1 MVDLN
6 KVNFNTKNLA
16 SSQLKIMGSFEDA
29 SQLQSYITQIQ
40 AIKTASRGLFKPT
53 PITDY
58 ANAIQGLE
66 ARQAAL
72 LLSTQGLT
80 NAQIAETLAIN
91 ESSVAKNYQAMAD
104 AGLLKRKQTLTA
116 VQIQEN
122 LQTVLGAEADTSAAM
137 SALGLSGAIEG
148 QGYQTVKLT
157 AKKLEEAVATNV
169 LTEAQAKELAM
180 RTGVTLS
187 MTAQA
192 AGSLPKWI
200 AMIKAGTIAVWDQI
214 KATAVW
220 LATTPAGWA
229 VSATAA
235 IGGLIFTL
243 DKLAQSEK
251 KASDQAVE
259 LYENSKEKV
268 KTNQEETDSLN
279 ELVEKYKELKSNS
292 NLSSDNRN
300 EIKQLQHDIAQLV
313 GAEAQNLDLV
323 NGKLDEQISK
333 LQSIQAEKSKQNVE
347 DARDNYYNA
356 VYASDVI
363 TGGAD
368 KYGNDVSIKWN
379 GAEARQIHKIE
390 GYEHTK
396 YNDLVKFFDDNGFGD
411 IIRKNDNQ
419 TVMNMRFVVD
429 TKDIDDIE
437 QKIARLKEFKEFLA
451 DNGFKNTGLYQGVTS
466 SIDRYSDQQNN
477 ELEAADILVNNII
490 ENLSDSN
497 EKLQAVSVESVQS
510 FEEYR
515 QKMIDEVQKDESI
528 GKALADGTL
537 SNEDIEMAVNNFMAT
552 IEQFSKWYEQGI
564 NTIKVKEILQ
574 DQFDEKIGE
583 LTLDELKIAAEQI
596 EVDEG
601 ALLSWDEL
609 IAKIKEFQDFMQKTD
624 SPQSSS
630 ITETIDQLNT
640 QLKPTFDSL
649 KSAYQDIFTTDDD
662 GKPLFTLENVDLSM
676 LDSIKS
682 TLDEL
687 NENEELGINIDY
699 SSFEN
704 LARILTDTNS
714 TEQQVRDSFN
724 TLADDIVNTL
734 TPSFSEVSSE
744 SLQLIETL
752 LRSLGIQ
759 NSEQVMI
766 AALGYSYQQYTA
778 AKQECADA
786 SFNLQNASQSEID
799 AFVNEQ
805 IASDSLGQSLAQLE
819 LTKVLVNNTKVETQD
834 DINRILSLAQAA
846 GIGAEALA
854 KLAQFKTDLE
864 NETDPKTRQWIM
876 KSINEYT
883 KTLSQEI
890 QNVQVDFTPK
900 TDTNKSES
908 KSKGSDKKETD
919 KWLEE
924 YKKKLAEL
932 QNQLD
937 KGVINERE
945 FFSQSEILLNT
956 YLKDSKE
963 HIAKYTE
970 EISDAEKTLHGNL
983 VSAYEYERDEL
994 GRLRDKNYINIA
1006 EYYRSMM
1013 SLQDEYYN
1021 GEALKLTN
1029 LADKMEAE
1037 YGRMSH
1043 INLTRPSIEAPEI
1056 QAAGYNTELTSSSV
1070 YAQSFGNETKQVVVT
1085 PILPDGTILSP
1096 EALTAY
1102 ADQLLKG
1109 EKIDVDIELAMF
1121 DGKDA
1126 VKQTA
1131 EYVNGLENMQSEYQK
1146 LKQTLSESPYGN
1158 FTEDQLKALEELTK
1172 DVEQYK
1178 SKLSGELGDIKSAYD
1193 GLIEIRDTYNEYGKI
1208 SVDQYQS
1215 LCDMGFQYLALLSDE
1230 NGALSLD
1237 EEAFQR
1243 LADAKI
1249 QEMQVTMALQAV
1261 DLINNIQTEEQA
1273 IQYLAASYGNLANQA
1288 LSAAESM
1295 LYAARANM
1303 ALEYGESSMQ
1313 VQAADT
1319 IIKGYENSK
1328 LLVGKVDLKMQSG
1341 GGYPEEKEK
1350 KEKEEK
1356 EKEPEE
1362 RDWAEKLLEK
1372 IEKGIEKAAKVVEK
1386 ISDQTDKLIDKVDKF
1401 FSWQKKNAMINR
1413 AVKSTDKEIKANSKE
1428 ISQVIDA
1435 IKHVKDVTKLYSE
1448 QLDKSELSDEYKDKI
1463 KNGKLE
1469 IEEIEDEG
1477 LQEAIKKYENWY
1489 EKLENCK
1496 DKVEEY
1502 NDTIQECRD
1511 AMNELY
1517 EQQRSLIKQKLDNV
1531 LSYYSD
1537 LDSYLSS
1544 ITSKMESLISLN
1556 DAMGKRSSLTELVE
1570 QFATL
1575 SDQIT
1580 SVTTKE
1586 VGGVTITEGSLGDSK
1601 RVADA
1606 VNRDRKELA
1615 DSIQDEIDNLDVDQS
1630 GTYTKLLKNIE
1641 KTEAKI
1647 DKYIEKGWDVTK
1659 SKQFEKLTKK
1669 LQNYYD
1675 LQSELDNWATSNTI
1689 VNYQKVYTAYQKLQN
1704 KLDSGKDLT
1713 KSEQK
1718 KYDRY
1723 LEQIEALRDKGSSA
1737 LDKLYDELAEANGTA
1752 PKQSEADKVKD
1763 KISGIQTDLEESAT
1777 YRNLMRNIEKTEDKL
1792 AALDEKG
1799 YDNLTKK
1806 QKKTYDKLQAQLEA
1820 YYAQKESLDENATA
1834 SNIVEYNKIYLAWKK
1849 LQDKIDKG
1857 GNLSVGQWKK
1867 YDQYTEQLENY
1878 AKEKA
1883 DVLSRLDDELAEALN
1898 PSSKLDLIEKTYE
1911 EAAEETYNSY
1921 HEQIDDINR
1930 EAENTQQYQNL
1941 SAKAQKLEQKKD
1953 TRGLT
1958 KAEQAQLD
1966 KYNAELEALNKGA
1979 TGTNI
1984 TEYMKTWE
1992 AWYKLQQKLDNGKN
2006 LSASEAKKYDTYK
2019 AKLDAWNNEKQTQIN
2034 DLLSQMED
2042 DLEQLQKTYT
2052 ENVSEA
2058 ESDIS
2063 DYFANLYSLAKQIAE
2078 YNLKSLQDQL
2088 SYLDGCIS
2096 YYKEL
2101 VSLYDSFSG
2110 EKLKKILTDLGTD
2123 ELSSE
2128 VEIYSQYLDTLKEK
2142 YNTTLSEM
2150 NEYSQLLDAL
2160 DTNDFEASMALFD
2173 KAMEDYKAK
2182 GNIAMADKLQSVLD
2196 LLNERAVNADN
2207 WEEYADLWALEWENA
2222 LTSTKQEL
2230 IGTANEIQEVN
2241 DALRQIRFENIT
2253 DAISELEIASG
2264 ILSSITSLIK
2274 DDWLFEADGELS
2286 EYGQAKAALLMSEF
2300 ENAQAKANEYL
2311 NLYNEIQQ
2319 NEDTYASKKAYMADL
2334 NEAAQ
2339 NYYDTLNS
2347 TATLESSII
2356 ELMKRN
2362 AEEELNSLK
2371 KLIEAR
2377 KKALQK
2383 KKEYY
2388 DYDKTIKN
2396 AQKEID
2402 SIKAQIEALE
2412 SLTGATDAAT
2422 KAKLAQLKAELAE
2435 KEDALKET
2443 KEEHTINMQTE
2454 ALDEFA
2460 NTLADALD
2468 NSTKSVEEIM
2478 REEKDLMAKA
2488 TEIYKETGDNLGE
2501 TVEKLT
2507 AFYKGMGIAID
2518 GTDLTPNGTGNADS
2532 NTLKVNTV
2540 VNSQNTDVVSAVKEM
2555 NTSLNSQ
2562 NANVVSAV
2570 KGVDNSVNTNGDKI
2584 VTAIKENKKE
2594 LPEGYISFEEGVSKG
2609 LFLQLSDDF
2618 IRKNGYQAYS
2628 QIPQNRFIPQVAEV
2642 ATRIPD
2648 YVLEKKNT
2656 EPVVINN
2663 HYDSLINVEGSVDK
2677 NFMSEWRKDM
2687 DKTYR
2692 YMTSRLYQE
2701 QRKLR

>member
-1 MVDLN
+1 MRIIDRVNNLLWCHFTLLLEYLLYYIVVISKTQLKSLAKTADALNQITSILCNTTSTYSERKKALIAIGRTYDIETLKSAIAQSTLN
-6 KVNFNTKNLA
+6 KTQIEAILIANGLQGELLETTTAELAQITSTNTL
-16 SSQLKIMGSFEDA
+16 SA
-29 SQLQSYITQIQ
+29 SQVGATTSTLGLGTAFKGLGI
-40 AIKTASRGLFKPT
+40 AIKNSVK
-53 PITDY
+53 
-58 ANAIQGLE
+58 
-66 ARQAAL
+66 
-72 LLSTQGLT
+72 SMLT
-80 NAQIAETLAIN
+80 
-91 ESSVAKNYQAMAD
+91 
-104 AGLLKRKQTLTA
+104 
-116 VQIQEN
+116 
-122 LQTVLGAEADTSAAM
+122 
-137 SALGLSGAIEG
+137 
-148 QGYQTVKLT
+148 
-157 AKKLEEAVATNV
+157 
-169 LTEAQAKELAM
+169 
-180 RTGVTLS
+180 
-187 MTAQA
+187 
-192 AGSLPKWI
+192 WI
-200 AMIKAGTIAVWDQI
+200 R
-214 KATAVW
+214 
-220 LATTPAGWA
+220 TTPAGA
-229 VSATAA
+229 LTAIATA
-235 IGGLIFTL
+235 IGSVLTVVNHL
-243 DKLAQSEK
+243 EQAEK
-251 KASDQAVE
+251 RESDNAVE
-259 LYENSKEKV
+259 LYEKSQDKINSNKEEAKSL
-268 KTNQEETDSLN
+268 EELID
-279 ELVEKYKELKSNS
+279 KYKELKSKS
-292 NLSSDNRN
+292 NMDSDTR
-300 EIKQLQHDIAQLV
+300 EQIKNLQYDIVDLV
-313 GAEAQNLDLV
+313 GSEASSLDLV
-323 NGKLDEQISK
+323 NGRLDEQLDK
-333 LQSIQAEKSKQNVE
+333 LKEITNEKSKQNVD
-347 DARDNYYNA
+347 DARDNYHKA
-356 VYASDVI
+356 VHASDVI
-363 TGGAD
+363 VGDAD
-368 KYGNDVSIKWN
+368 KYGNDASIQWN
-379 GAEARQIHKIE
+379 GAESKQIHKVDGFE
-390 GYEHTK
+390 K
-396 YNDLVKFFDDNGFGD
+396 MSYNDFVQFIQDSGFED
-411 IIRKNDNQ
+411 IFRKNKDENLL
-419 TVMNMRFVVD
+419 NMRFVVD
-429 TKDIDDIE
+429 TTGIDELED
-437 QKIARLKEFKEFLA
+437 KITRLKEFKEFLA
-451 DNGFKNTGLYQGVTS
+451 ENGLRDTELYQSINTAIDKYTKQGDYES
-466 SIDRYSDQQNN
+466 SSASNLVDEVIKDLSKSND
-477 ELEAADILVNNII
+477 ELDNITVN
-490 ENLSDSN
+490 
-497 EKLQAVSVESVQS
+497 SVKS

-583 LTLDELKIAAEQI
+583 LTLDELKIAAEHI

-601 ALLSWDEL
+601 TLLSWDEL
-609 IAKIKEFQDFMQKTD
+609 IAKIKEFQGFMQNTE
-624 SPQSSS
+624 SPLSSS

-640 QLKPTFDSL
+640 QLKPAIDSL

-704 LARILTDTNS
+704 LARTLTDTSS
-714 TEQQVRDSFN
+714 TVHEVDEAFDSFA
-724 TLADDIVNTL
+724 TDIFNSLNPALSVCT
-734 TPSFSEVSSE
+734 SENYKLV
-744 SLQLIETL
+744 QTL
-752 LRSLGIQ
+752 LESLGIA
-759 NSEQVMI
+759 NSEIVVFQSF
-766 AALGYSYQQYTA
+766 A
-778 AKQECADA
+778 QETD
-786 SFNLQNASQSEID
+786 NLKNAGLDLANATSEEIS
-799 AFVNEQ
+799 AFVNEMVSAENCSQ
-805 IASDSLGQSLAQLE
+805 AIAYLE

-846 GIGAEALA
+846 GIGAEALG

-900 TDTNKSES
+900 ADTSKSKS

-963 HIAKYTE
+963 HIEKYAE

-1006 EYYRSMM
+1006 EYYQSMM

-1021 GEALKLTN
+1021 SEALKLTN

-1043 INLTRPSIEAPEI
+1043 INLTRPSIEASEV

-1070 YAQSFGNETKQVVVT
+1070 YAQSFGNEVKQVVVT

-1121 DGKDA
+1121 NGEDA
-1126 VKQTA
+1126 VKQSVA
-1131 EYVNGLENMQSEYQK
+1131 YVNGLENMQSEYQK
-1146 LKQTLSESPYGN
+1146 LKQTLSESPYGD
-1158 FTEDQLKALEELTK
+1158 FTEEQLKALEELTK
-1172 DVEQYK
+1172 EIEDQK

-1704 KLDSGKDLT
+1704 KLDRGEDLT

-1792 AALDEKG
+1792 AVLDEKG

-1806 QKKTYDKLQAQLEA
+1806 QKKTYDKLQTQLEA

-1857 GNLSVGQWKK
+1857 GNLSVSQWKK

-1883 DVLSRLDDELAEALN
+1883 DVLSKLDDELAEALN

-2088 SYLDGCIS
+2088 SYLDSCIS

-2128 VEIYSQYLDTLKEK
+2128 VEIYTKYLDTLKEK

-2207 WEEYADLWALEWENA
+2207 WEEYADQWALEWENA

-2286 EYGQAKAALLMSEF
+2286 EYGQAKAALLMSEL

-2435 KEDALKET
+2435 KEDALKQT

-2488 TEIYKETGDNLGE
+2488 AEIYKETGDNLGE

-2518 GTDLTPNGTGNADS
+2518 GTDLTPNGTGSADS

-2642 ATRIPD
+2642 STRIPD

-2677 NFMSEWRKDM
+2677 NFMSEWRKDT
-2687 DKTYR
+2687 DKMYNV
-2692 YMTSRLYQE
+2692 MIS
-2701 QRKLR
+2701 KLTREIKDLGYTKRIR

>member
-1 MVDLN
+1 MV
-6 KVNFNTKNLA
+6 
-16 SSQLKIMGSFEDA
+16 
-29 SQLQSYITQIQ
+29 
-40 AIKTASRGLFKPT
+40 
-53 PITDY
+53 
-58 ANAIQGLE
+58 
-66 ARQAAL
+66 
-72 LLSTQGLT
+72 
-80 NAQIAETLAIN
+80 
-91 ESSVAKNYQAMAD
+91 
-104 AGLLKRKQTLTA
+104 
-116 VQIQEN
+116 
-122 LQTVLGAEADTSAAM
+122 
-137 SALGLSGAIEG
+137 
-148 QGYQTVKLT
+148 
-157 AKKLEEAVATNV
+157 
-169 LTEAQAKELAM
+169 
-180 RTGVTLS
+180 
-187 MTAQA
+187 
-192 AGSLPKWI
+192 
-200 AMIKAGTIAVWDQI
+200 
-214 KATAVW
+214 
-220 LATTPAGWA
+220 
-229 VSATAA
+229 
-235 IGGLIFTL
+235 
-243 DKLAQSEK
+243 
-251 KASDQAVE
+251 
-259 LYENSKEKV
+259 
-268 KTNQEETDSLN
+268 
-279 ELVEKYKELKSNS
+279 S
-292 NLSSDNRN
+292 NLYGESNR
-300 EIKQLQHDIAQLV
+300 
-313 GAEAQNLDLV
+313 
-323 NGKLDEQISK
+323 
-333 LQSIQAEKSKQNVE
+333 
-347 DARDNYYNA
+347 
-356 VYASDVI
+356 
-363 TGGAD
+363 
-368 KYGNDVSIKWN
+368 
-379 GAEARQIHKIE
+379 
-390 GYEHTK
+390 
-396 YNDLVKFFDDNGFGD
+396 
-411 IIRKNDNQ
+411 
-419 TVMNMRFVVD
+419 
-429 TKDIDDIE
+429 
-437 QKIARLKEFKEFLA
+437 
-451 DNGFKNTGLYQGVTS
+451 
-466 SIDRYSDQQNN
+466 
-477 ELEAADILVNNII
+477 
-490 ENLSDSN
+490 
-497 EKLQAVSVESVQS
+497 
-510 FEEYR
+510 
-515 QKMIDEVQKDESI
+515 
-528 GKALADGTL
+528 
-537 SNEDIEMAVNNFMAT
+537 
-552 IEQFSKWYEQGI
+552 
-564 NTIKVKEILQ
+564 
-574 DQFDEKIGE
+574 
-583 LTLDELKIAAEQI
+583 
-596 EVDEG
+596 
-601 ALLSWDEL
+601 L
-609 IAKIKEFQDFMQKTD
+609 I
-624 SPQSSS
+624 
-630 ITETIDQLNT
+630 
-640 QLKPTFDSL
+640 
-649 KSAYQDIFTTDDD
+649 
-662 GKPLFTLENVDLSM
+662 
-676 LDSIKS
+676 
-682 TLDEL
+682 
-687 NENEELGINIDY
+687 
-699 SSFEN
+699 
-704 LARILTDTNS
+704 
-714 TEQQVRDSFN
+714 
-724 TLADDIVNTL
+724 
-734 TPSFSEVSSE
+734 
-744 SLQLIETL
+744 
-752 LRSLGIQ
+752 
-759 NSEQVMI
+759 
-766 AALGYSYQQYTA
+766 
-778 AKQECADA
+778 
-786 SFNLQNASQSEID
+786 
-799 AFVNEQ
+799 
-805 IASDSLGQSLAQLE
+805 
-819 LTKVLVNNTKVETQD
+819 
-834 DINRILSLAQAA
+834 
-846 GIGAEALA
+846 
-854 KLAQFKTDLE
+854 
-864 NETDPKTRQWIM
+864 
-876 KSINEYT
+876 
-883 KTLSQEI
+883 
-890 QNVQVDFTPK
+890 
-900 TDTNKSES
+900 
-908 KSKGSDKKETD
+908 
-919 KWLEE
+919 
-924 YKKKLAEL
+924 
-932 QNQLD
+932 
-937 KGVINERE
+937 INERE

-956 YLKDSKE
+956 YLKDSEE
-963 HIAKYTE
+963 HIEKYAE

-994 GRLRDKNYINIA
+994 GRLHDKNYINIA
-1006 EYYRSMM
+1006 EYYQSMM

-1029 LADKMEAE
+1029 LADKMEVE

-1806 QKKTYDKLQAQLEA
+1806 QKKTYDKLQTQLEA

-2063 DYFANLYSLAKQIAE
+2063 DYFSNLYSLAKQIAE

-2088 SYLDGCIS
+2088 SYLDSCIS

-2128 VEIYSQYLDTLKEK
+2128 VEIYTKYLDTLKEK

-2160 DTNDFEASMALFD
+2160 DTNDFKSSMALFD

-2207 WEEYADLWALEWENA
+2207 WEEYADQWALEWENA

-2286 EYGQAKAALLMSEF
+2286 EYGQAKAALLMSEL

-2435 KEDALKET
+2435 KEDALKQT

-2518 GTDLTPNGTGNADS
+2518 GTDLTPNGTGSADS

-2570 KGVDNSVNTNGDKI
+2570 KGVDNSVNANGDKI

-2594 LPEGYISFEEGVSKG
+2594 LPEGHISFEEAVSKG

-2648 YVLEKKNT
+2648 YVLEKKNV
-2656 EPVVINN
+2656 EPVVNI
-2663 HYDSLINVEGSVDK
+2663 HYDNMIRVDGNIDKDFSKVLPDYLKKSCTYTINEL
-2677 NFMSEWRKDM
+2677 NR
-2687 DKTYR
+2687 
-2692 YMTSRLYQE
+2692 
-2701 QRKLR
+2701 QRKQLR

>member
-1 MVDLN
+1 MPEMTYRHIY
-6 KVNFNTKNLA
+6 TKN
-16 SSQLKIMGSFEDA
+16 
-29 SQLQSYITQIQ
+29 
-40 AIKTASRGLFKPT
+40 
-53 PITDY
+53 
-58 ANAIQGLE
+58 
-66 ARQAAL
+66 
-72 LLSTQGLT
+72 
-80 NAQIAETLAIN
+80 
-91 ESSVAKNYQAMAD
+91 V
-104 AGLLKRKQTLTA
+104 
-116 VQIQEN
+116 V
-122 LQTVLGAEADTSAAM
+122 
-137 SALGLSGAIEG
+137 
-148 QGYQTVKLT
+148 
-157 AKKLEEAVATNV
+157 
-169 LTEAQAKELAM
+169 
-180 RTGVTLS
+180 
-187 MTAQA
+187 
-192 AGSLPKWI
+192 
-200 AMIKAGTIAVWDQI
+200 
-214 KATAVW
+214 
-220 LATTPAGWA
+220 
-229 VSATAA
+229 
-235 IGGLIFTL
+235 
-243 DKLAQSEK
+243 
-251 KASDQAVE
+251 
-259 LYENSKEKV
+259 
-268 KTNQEETDSLN
+268 
-279 ELVEKYKELKSNS
+279 S
-292 NLSSDNRN
+292 NLYGESNR
-300 EIKQLQHDIAQLV
+300 
-313 GAEAQNLDLV
+313 
-323 NGKLDEQISK
+323 
-333 LQSIQAEKSKQNVE
+333 
-347 DARDNYYNA
+347 
-356 VYASDVI
+356 
-363 TGGAD
+363 
-368 KYGNDVSIKWN
+368 
-379 GAEARQIHKIE
+379 
-390 GYEHTK
+390 
-396 YNDLVKFFDDNGFGD
+396 
-411 IIRKNDNQ
+411 
-419 TVMNMRFVVD
+419 
-429 TKDIDDIE
+429 
-437 QKIARLKEFKEFLA
+437 
-451 DNGFKNTGLYQGVTS
+451 
-466 SIDRYSDQQNN
+466 
-477 ELEAADILVNNII
+477 
-490 ENLSDSN
+490 
-497 EKLQAVSVESVQS
+497 
-510 FEEYR
+510 
-515 QKMIDEVQKDESI
+515 
-528 GKALADGTL
+528 
-537 SNEDIEMAVNNFMAT
+537 
-552 IEQFSKWYEQGI
+552 
-564 NTIKVKEILQ
+564 
-574 DQFDEKIGE
+574 
-583 LTLDELKIAAEQI
+583 
-596 EVDEG
+596 
-601 ALLSWDEL
+601 L
-609 IAKIKEFQDFMQKTD
+609 I
-624 SPQSSS
+624 
-630 ITETIDQLNT
+630 
-640 QLKPTFDSL
+640 
-649 KSAYQDIFTTDDD
+649 
-662 GKPLFTLENVDLSM
+662 
-676 LDSIKS
+676 
-682 TLDEL
+682 
-687 NENEELGINIDY
+687 
-699 SSFEN
+699 
-704 LARILTDTNS
+704 
-714 TEQQVRDSFN
+714 
-724 TLADDIVNTL
+724 
-734 TPSFSEVSSE
+734 
-744 SLQLIETL
+744 
-752 LRSLGIQ
+752 
-759 NSEQVMI
+759 
-766 AALGYSYQQYTA
+766 
-778 AKQECADA
+778 
-786 SFNLQNASQSEID
+786 
-799 AFVNEQ
+799 
-805 IASDSLGQSLAQLE
+805 
-819 LTKVLVNNTKVETQD
+819 
-834 DINRILSLAQAA
+834 
-846 GIGAEALA
+846 
-854 KLAQFKTDLE
+854 
-864 NETDPKTRQWIM
+864 
-876 KSINEYT
+876 
-883 KTLSQEI
+883 
-890 QNVQVDFTPK
+890 
-900 TDTNKSES
+900 
-908 KSKGSDKKETD
+908 
-919 KWLEE
+919 
-924 YKKKLAEL
+924 
-932 QNQLD
+932 
-937 KGVINERE
+937 INERE

-956 YLKDSKE
+956 YLKDSEE
-963 HIAKYTE
+963 HIEKYAE
-970 EISDAEKTLHGNL
+970 EISDAEKTLHSNL

-1006 EYYRSMM
+1006 EYYQSMM

-1021 GEALKLTN
+1021 SEALKLTN

-1043 INLTRPSIEAPEI
+1043 INLTRPSVEAPEI
-1056 QAAGYNTELTSSSV
+1056 QAAGYNTDLTSSSV

-1146 LKQTLSESPYGN
+1146 LKQTLSESPYGD
-1158 FTEDQLKALEELTK
+1158 FTEEQLKALEELTK
-1172 DVEQYK
+1172 EIEDQK

-1208 SVDQYQS
+1208 SIDQYQS

-1249 QEMQVTMALQAV
+1249 REMQVTMALQAV

-1273 IQYLAASYGNLANQA
+1273 IQYLAASYSNLANEA
-1288 LSAAESM
+1288 LNAAEAM
-1295 LYAARANM
+1295 LYAAQAKM
-1303 ALEYGESSMQ
+1303 AAEYGADSLQ
-1313 VQAADT
+1313 AQAADT
-1319 IIKGYENSK
+1319 IVKGYQNSK
-1328 LLVGKVDLKMQSG
+1328 LMAGFVDIKMQSG
-1341 GGYPEEKEK
+1341 GGYPEKKE
-1350 KEKEEK
+1350 EKEEK

-1386 ISDQTDKLIDKVDKF
+1386 ISDQTEKLIDKVDKF

-1428 ISQVIDA
+1428 ISQVINA

-1448 QLDKSELSDEYKDKI
+1448 QLDKSELSNEYKDKI

-1469 IEEIEDEG
+1469 IEEIEDEE

-1502 NDTIQECRD
+1502 NDTIQKCRD

-1606 VNRDRKELA
+1606 VNRDRKKLA
-1615 DSIQDEIDNLDVDQS
+1615 DSIQSEIDNLDVDQS

-1641 KTEAKI
+1641 KTETKI

-1669 LQNYYD
+1669 LQDYYD

-1689 VNYQKVYTAYQKLQN
+1689 VNYQKVYTAFQKLQN

-1718 KYDRY
+1718 KYDLY
-1723 LEQIEALRDKGSSA
+1723 LKQIEDLRDKGSSA
-1737 LDKLYDELAEANGTA
+1737 LDKLYDELAEVNGTA

-1857 GNLSVGQWKK
+1857 GNLSVSQWKK

-1883 DVLSRLDDELAEALN
+1883 DVLSKLDDELEEALN

-1911 EAAEETYNSY
+1911 EAAEDTYNSY

-2006 LSASEAKKYDTYK
+2006 LSASEAQKYDTYK
-2019 AKLDAWNNEKQTQIN
+2019 AKLEAWNNEKQTQIN

-2088 SYLDGCIS
+2088 SYLDSCIS

-2128 VEIYSQYLDTLKEK
+2128 VDIYSQYLDTLKEK

-2160 DTNDFEASMALFD
+2160 DTNDFESSMALFD
-2173 KAMEDYKAK
+2173 KAMEDYKSK

-2207 WEEYADLWALEWENA
+2207 WGEYADQWALEWENA
-2222 LTSTKQEL
+2222 LNSTKQEL
-2230 IGTANEIQEVN
+2230 IGTATEIQEVN

-2253 DAISELEIASG
+2253 DAISELETASG

-2286 EYGQAKAALLMSEF
+2286 EYGQAKAALLMSQL

-2435 KEDALKET
+2435 KEDALKQT

-2532 NTLKVNTV
+2532 NTLKVETV

-2570 KGVDNSVNTNGDKI
+2570 KGVDNSVNANGDKI
-2584 VTAIKENKKE
+2584 VSAINENKKK
-2594 LPEGYISFEEGVSKG
+2594 LPEGYISFEEAVSRG
-2609 LFLQLSDDF
+2609 LIFQAPDDY
-2618 IRKNGYQAYS
+2618 IQKYGLQAYT
-2628 QIPQNRFIPQVAEV
+2628 QMPQNRFIPQVAEV

-2648 YVLEKKNT
+2648 YILEKKNVD
-2656 EPVVINN
+2656 PVVNI
-2663 HYDSLINVEGSVDK
+2663 HYDNMIRVDGNIDKDFSKILPNYLKKSCTYTINEI
-2677 NFMSEWRKDM
+2677 NR
-2687 DKTYR
+2687 
-2692 YMTSRLYQE
+2692 
-2701 QRKLR
+2701 QRKQLR

>member
-1 MVDLN
+1 MSG
-6 KVNFNTKNLA
+6 KQINTLVGK
-16 SSQLKIMGSFEDA
+16 STEQE
-29 SQLQSYITQIQ
+29 LQSYITQIQ
-40 AIKTASRGLFKPT
+40 TIKTASRGLFKPT
-53 PITDY
+53 PIADY

-229 VSATAA
+229 ISATAA

-515 QKMIDEVQKDESI
+515 KKMLEELLKDNDISTALSSGLLSKEDLQKSID
-528 GKALADGTL
+528 G
-537 SNEDIEMAVNNFMAT
+537 FMAT
-552 IEQFSKWYEQGI
+552 CEDFSAQYEQWQNRLMGQKQDI
-564 NTIKVKEILQ
+564 DSPLSLSDLLNTEDLADTKKELIELA
-574 DQFDEKIGE
+574 KAGE
-583 LTLDELKIAAEQI
+583 LTPDTFTSTREYTSLLEKTGLTAKQACNEIKKLPELDIDLSDWQTQVQNTRSSVSELKDMLDELTSKDSEGLTSSSVDKMISDYPKLLQYLNDTPRLIEEINSLISEQSDIANGAGNMLIEYSSEAYEQMKLSAQDAIEQI
-596 EVDEG
+596 TV
-601 ALLSWDEL
+601 
-609 IAKIKEFQDFMQKTD
+609 MQNGQV
-624 SPQSSS
+624 QSVASMYG
-630 ITETIDQLNT
+630 IDLNNY
-640 QLKPTFDSL
+640 
-649 KSAYQDIFTTDDD
+649 A
-662 GKPLFTLENVDLSM
+662 
-676 LDSIKS
+676 
-682 TLDEL
+682 
-687 NENEELGINIDY
+687 
-699 SSFEN
+699 
-704 LARILTDTNS
+704 
-714 TEQQVRDSFN
+714 
-724 TLADDIVNTL
+724 
-734 TPSFSEVSSE
+734 
-744 SLQLIETL
+744 
-752 LRSLGIQ
+752 
-759 NSEQVMI
+759 
-766 AALGYSYQQYTA
+766 
-778 AKQECADA
+778 
-786 SFNLQNASQSEID
+786 
-799 AFVNEQ
+799 
-805 IASDSLGQSLAQLE
+805 
-819 LTKVLVNNTKVETQD
+819 
-834 DINRILSLAQAA
+834 SLAQAKKA
-846 GIGAEALA
+846 IEFALLGDLNQGWANHFGIVVDSLTGMAKATENLGEYYNDPENQKKVSQYNNMIKQLNDAKSRFENNVDYGSVGA
-854 KLAQFKTDLE
+854 
-864 NETDPKTRQWIM
+864 
-876 KSINEYT
+876 
-883 KTLSQEI
+883 
-890 QNVQVDFTPK
+890 
-900 TDTNKSES
+900 NKS

-956 YLKDSKE
+956 YLKDSEE
-963 HIAKYTE
+963 HIEKYAE

-1006 EYYRSMM
+1006 EYYQSMM

-1021 GEALKLTN
+1021 SEALKLTN

-1043 INLTRPSIEAPEI
+1043 INLTRPSIEASEV

-1070 YAQSFGNETKQVVVT
+1070 YAQSYGNEVKRVVVT
-1085 PILPDGTILSP
+1085 SILPDGTILSP

-1121 DGKDA
+1121 NGEDA
-1126 VKQTA
+1126 VKQSVA
-1131 EYVNGLENMQSEYQK
+1131 YVNGLENMQSEYQK
-1146 LKQTLSESPYGN
+1146 LKQTLSESPYGD
-1158 FTEDQLKALEELTK
+1158 FTEEQLKALEELTK
-1172 DVEQYK
+1172 EIEDQK

-1237 EEAFQR
+1237 KEAFQR

-1362 RDWAEKLLEK
+1362 RDWAEKILEK

-1428 ISQVIDA
+1428 ISQVINA

-1615 DSIQDEIDNLDVDQS
+1615 DSIQSEIDNLDVDQS

-1857 GNLSVGQWKK
+1857 GNLSVSQWKK

-1883 DVLSRLDDELAEALN
+1883 DVLSKLDDELEEALN

-1911 EAAEETYNSY
+1911 EAAEDTYNSY

-1992 AWYKLQQKLDNGKN
+1992 SWYKLQQKLDNGKN

-2063 DYFANLYSLAKQIAE
+2063 DYFSNLYSLAKQIAE

-2088 SYLDGCIS
+2088 SYLDSCIS

-2128 VEIYSQYLDTLKEK
+2128 VEIYTKYLDTLKEK

-2173 KAMEDYKAK
+2173 KAMEDYKSK

-2207 WEEYADLWALEWENA
+2207 WEEYADQWALEWENA

-2253 DAISELEIASG
+2253 DAISELETASG

-2286 EYGQAKAALLMSEF
+2286 EYGQAKAALLMSEL

-2435 KEDALKET
+2435 KEDALKQT

-2488 TEIYKETGDNLGE
+2488 AEIYKETGDNLGE

-2518 GTDLTPNGTGNADS
+2518 GTDLTPNGTGSADS

-2570 KGVDNSVNTNGDKI
+2570 KGVDNSVNANGDKI

-2594 LPEGYISFEEGVSKG
+2594 LPEGHISFEEAVSKG

-2642 ATRIPD
+2642 STRIPD

-2677 NFMSEWRKDM
+2677 NFMSEWRKDT
-2687 DKTYR
+2687 DKMYNV
-2692 YMTSRLYQE
+2692 MIS
-2701 QRKLR
+2701 KLTREIKDLGYTKRIR

>member
-1 MVDLN
+1 MNQVLVQSGLIASEN
-6 KVNFNTKNLA
+6 K
-16 SSQLKIMGSFEDA
+16 
-29 SQLQSYITQIQ
+29 IQ
-40 AIKTASRGLFKPT
+40 AEL
-53 PITDY
+53 
-58 ANAIQGLE
+58 
-66 ARQAAL
+66 
-72 LLSTQGLT
+72 
-80 NAQIAETLAIN
+80 
-91 ESSVAKNYQAMAD
+91 
-104 AGLLKRKQTLTA
+104 
-116 VQIQEN
+116 VQ
-122 LQTVLGAEADTSAAM
+122 SA
-137 SALGLSGAIEG
+137 
-148 QGYQTVKLT
+148 
-157 AKKLEEAVATNV
+157 
-169 LTEAQAKELAM
+169 
-180 RTGVTLS
+180 
-187 MTAQA
+187 
-192 AGSLPKWI
+192 
-200 AMIKAGTIAVWDQI
+200 
-214 KATAVW
+214 
-220 LATTPAGWA
+220 
-229 VSATAA
+229 
-235 IGGLIFTL
+235 
-243 DKLAQSEK
+243 LAQSSLSTEK
-251 KASDQAVE
+251 QKAILIELGLMQQRTGEILTTKACTKEELLNMLAVKGVTGANAEAIISTLGLTSANEKATLSFGLFSKATWTQVKAQLALMAANPITWILALVGTVFGVSKAFDALTVSFDEAVE
-259 LYENSKEKV
+259 KTKSSKETV
-268 KTNQEETDSLN
+268 DQLTSEISDLNNELKTTGDRID
-279 ELVEKYKELKSNS
+279 ELVEKANNGTISLLEEEELNNLKAQNDELQREIALKEKLVEIDAKEAAENASKSITYKTDDNHWDDEYNPSDRIDKLQEYVDTANLYQNKISEVNQNILGIEESATDSSYKNDPIYKNLIERRQQYQKELQKTEELMSSTYKELTDEDDG
-292 NLSSDNRN
+292 LYY
-300 EIKQLQHDIAQLV
+300 
-313 GAEAQNLDLV
+313 
-323 NGKLDEQISK
+323 NGKVIKGYEDLDK
-333 LQSIQAEKSKQNVE
+333 RL
-347 DARDNYYNA
+347 DN
-356 VYASDVI
+356 VYASVELYLDDGSVEDTI
-363 TGGAD
+363 EEYKT
-368 KYGNDVSIKWN
+368 SIKN
-379 GAEARQIHKIE
+379 KLLE
-390 GYEHTK
+390 
-396 YNDLVKFFDDNGFGD
+396 
-411 IIRKNDNQ
+411 
-419 TVMNMRFVVD
+419 
-429 TKDIDDIE
+429 
-437 QKIARLKEFKEFLA
+437 
-451 DNGFKNTGLYQGVTS
+451 TGLSGEISNAVVEGFS
-466 SIDRYSDQQNN
+466 EEEINSIINSNSIDWNKCLGLDN
-477 ELEAADILVNNII
+477 ATAVI
-490 ENLSDSN
+490 EN
-497 EKLQAVSVESVQS
+497 
-510 FEEYR
+510 
-515 QKMIDEVQKDESI
+515 
-528 GKALADGTL
+528 
-537 SNEDIEMAVNNFMAT
+537 
-552 IEQFSKWYEQGI
+552 
-564 NTIKVKEILQ
+564 IK
-574 DQFDEKIGE
+574 
-583 LTLDELKIAAEQI
+583 EQI
-596 EVDEG
+596 T
-601 ALLSWDEL
+601 S
-609 IAKIKEFQDFMQKTD
+609 IATTNET
-624 SPQSSS
+624 SPLSSS

-676 LDSIKS
+676 LDSVKS
-682 TLDEL
+682 AIDEL
-687 NENEELGINIDY
+687 NENEELNIHIDY
-699 SSFEN
+699 SEYEN
-704 LARILTDTNS
+704 LARVLTDTSSTADDVHTAFNSFATEMLNS
-714 TEQQVRDSFN
+714 TTATDGMTKETAQLVEQM
-724 TLADDIVNTL
+724 L
-734 TPSFSEVSSE
+734 E
-744 SLQLIETL
+744 SLGVT
-752 LRSLGIQ
+752 
-759 NSEQVMI
+759 
-766 AALGYSYQQYTA
+766 
-778 AKQECADA
+778 
-786 SFNLQNASQSEID
+786 NAHEI
-799 AFVNEQ
+799 VY
-805 IASDSLGQSLAQLE
+805 DSLIAK
-819 LTKVLVNNTKVETQD
+819 T
-834 DINRILSLAQAA
+834 
-846 GIGAEALA
+846 EALA
-854 KLAQFKTDLE
+854 LEEQLLSSVGGDLTNVTSDKVLAFLEQAGASETTRAYLIKLIAEEQVFSNQDLDVSGKISKLQELAQTYGQTALAAKIAAQEKANEESHTVGSWSESDLQNFQKE
-864 NETDPKTRQWIM
+864 WNDGLS
-876 KSINEYT
+876 SI
-883 KTLSQEI
+883 SI
-890 QNVQVDFTPK
+890 DFTPK
-900 TDTNKSES
+900 ADTSKS
-908 KSKGSDKKETD
+908 KSKGSDKKESD

-932 QNQLD
+932 QNMLD
-937 KGVINERE
+937 KGLINERE

-963 HIAKYTE
+963 HIEKYAE

-1006 EYYRSMM
+1006 EYYQSMM

-1021 GEALKLTN
+1021 SEALKLTN
-1029 LADKMEAE
+1029 LADKMETE

-1043 INLTRPSIEAPEI
+1043 INLTRPSVDVSEI

-1070 YAQSFGNETKQVVVT
+1070 YAQSFGNEVKQVVVT

-1121 DGKDA
+1121 NGEDA
-1126 VKQTA
+1126 VKQSV

-1146 LKQTLSESPYGN
+1146 LKQTLSESPYGD
-1158 FTEDQLKALEELTK
+1158 FTEEQLKALEELTK
-1172 DVEQYK
+1172 EIEDQK

-1615 DSIQDEIDNLDVDQS
+1615 DSIQNEIDNLDVDQS

-2063 DYFANLYSLAKQIAE
+2063 DYFSNLYSLAKQIAE

-2088 SYLDGCIS
+2088 SYLDSCIS

-2128 VEIYSQYLDTLKEK
+2128 VEIYTKYLDTLKEK

-2207 WEEYADLWALEWENA
+2207 WEEYADQWALEWENA

-2286 EYGQAKAALLMSEF
+2286 EYGQAKAALLMSEL

-2362 AEEELNSLK
+2362 AEEELNNLK

-2518 GTDLTPNGTGNADS
+2518 GTDLTPNGTGSADS

-2570 KGVDNSVNTNGDKI
+2570 KGVDNSVNANGDKI

-2594 LPEGYISFEEGVSKG
+2594 LPEGHISFEEAVSKG

-2628 QIPQNRFIPQVAEV
+2628 QMPQNRFIPQVAEV
-2642 ATRIPD
+2642 STRIPD
-2648 YVLEKKNT
+2648 YVLEKKNV
-2656 EPVVINN
+2656 EPVVNI
-2663 HYDSLINVEGSVDK
+2663 HYDNMIRVDGNIDKDFSKVLPDYLKKSCTYTINEL
-2677 NFMSEWRKDM
+2677 NR
-2687 DKTYR
+2687 
-2692 YMTSRLYQE
+2692 
-2701 QRKLR
+2701 QRKQLR

>member
-1 MVDLN
+1 MRIIDRVNNLLWCHFTLLLEYLLYYIVVISKTQLKSLAKTADALNQITSILCNTTSTYSERKKALIAIGRTYDIETLKSAIAQSTLN
-6 KVNFNTKNLA
+6 KTQIEAILIANGLQGELLETTTAELAQITSTNTL
-16 SSQLKIMGSFEDA
+16 SA
-29 SQLQSYITQIQ
+29 SQVGATTSTLGLGTAFKGLGI
-40 AIKTASRGLFKPT
+40 AIKNSVK
-53 PITDY
+53 
-58 ANAIQGLE
+58 
-66 ARQAAL
+66 
-72 LLSTQGLT
+72 SMLT
-80 NAQIAETLAIN
+80 
-91 ESSVAKNYQAMAD
+91 
-104 AGLLKRKQTLTA
+104 
-116 VQIQEN
+116 
-122 LQTVLGAEADTSAAM
+122 
-137 SALGLSGAIEG
+137 
-148 QGYQTVKLT
+148 
-157 AKKLEEAVATNV
+157 
-169 LTEAQAKELAM
+169 
-180 RTGVTLS
+180 
-187 MTAQA
+187 
-192 AGSLPKWI
+192 WI
-200 AMIKAGTIAVWDQI
+200 R
-214 KATAVW
+214 
-220 LATTPAGWA
+220 TTPAGA
-229 VSATAA
+229 LTAIATA
-235 IGGLIFTL
+235 IGSVLTVVNHL
-243 DKLAQSEK
+243 EQAEK
-251 KASDQAVE
+251 RESDNAVE
-259 LYENSKEKV
+259 LYEKSQDKINSNKEEAKSL
-268 KTNQEETDSLN
+268 EELID
-279 ELVEKYKELKSNS
+279 KYKELKSKS
-292 NLSSDNRN
+292 NMDSDTR
-300 EIKQLQHDIAQLV
+300 EQIKNLQYDIVDLV
-313 GAEAQNLDLV
+313 GSEASSLDLV
-323 NGKLDEQISK
+323 NGRLDEQLDK
-333 LQSIQAEKSKQNVE
+333 LKEITNEKSKQNVD
-347 DARDNYYNA
+347 DARDNYHKA
-356 VYASDVI
+356 VHASDVI
-363 TGGAD
+363 VGDAD
-368 KYGNDVSIKWN
+368 KYGNDASIQWN
-379 GAEARQIHKIE
+379 GAESKQIHKVDGFE
-390 GYEHTK
+390 K
-396 YNDLVKFFDDNGFGD
+396 MSYNDFVQFIQDSGFED
-411 IIRKNDNQ
+411 IFRKNKDENLL
-419 TVMNMRFVVD
+419 NMRFVVD
-429 TKDIDDIE
+429 TTGIDELED
-437 QKIARLKEFKEFLA
+437 KITRLKEFKEFLA
-451 DNGFKNTGLYQGVTS
+451 ENGLRDTELYQSINTAIDKYTKQGDYES
-466 SIDRYSDQQNN
+466 SSASNLVDEVIKDLSKSND
-477 ELEAADILVNNII
+477 ELDNITVN
-490 ENLSDSN
+490 
-497 EKLQAVSVESVQS
+497 SVKS

-583 LTLDELKIAAEQI
+583 LTLDELKIAAEHI

-601 ALLSWDEL
+601 TLLSWDEL
-609 IAKIKEFQDFMQKTD
+609 IAKIKEFQGFMQNTE
-624 SPQSSS
+624 SPLSSS

-640 QLKPTFDSL
+640 QLKPAIDSL

-704 LARILTDTNS
+704 LARTLTDTSS
-714 TEQQVRDSFN
+714 TVHEVDEAFDSFA
-724 TLADDIVNTL
+724 TDIFNSLNPALSVCT
-734 TPSFSEVSSE
+734 SENYKLV
-744 SLQLIETL
+744 QTL
-752 LRSLGIQ
+752 LESLGIA
-759 NSEQVMI
+759 NSEIVVFQSF
-766 AALGYSYQQYTA
+766 A
-778 AKQECADA
+778 QETD
-786 SFNLQNASQSEID
+786 NLKNAGLDLANATSEEIS
-799 AFVNEQ
+799 AFVNEMVSAENCSQ
-805 IASDSLGQSLAQLE
+805 AIAYLE

-846 GIGAEALA
+846 GIGAEALG

-900 TDTNKSES
+900 ADTSKSKS

-963 HIAKYTE
+963 HIEKYAE

-1006 EYYRSMM
+1006 EYYQSMM

-1021 GEALKLTN
+1021 SEALKLTN

-1043 INLTRPSIEAPEI
+1043 INLTRPSIEASEV

-1070 YAQSFGNETKQVVVT
+1070 YAQSFGNEVKQVVVT

-1121 DGKDA
+1121 NGEDA
-1126 VKQTA
+1126 VKQSVA
-1131 EYVNGLENMQSEYQK
+1131 YVNGLENMQSEYQK
-1146 LKQTLSESPYGN
+1146 LKQTLSESPYGD
-1158 FTEDQLKALEELTK
+1158 FTEEQLKALEELTK
-1172 DVEQYK
+1172 EIEDQK

-1615 DSIQDEIDNLDVDQS
+1615 DSIQSEIDNLDVNQS

-1669 LQNYYD
+1669 LQDYYD

-1704 KLDSGKDLT
+1704 KLDRGEDLT

-1883 DVLSRLDDELAEALN
+1883 DVLSKLDDELAEALN

-2063 DYFANLYSLAKQIAE
+2063 DYFSNLYSLAKQIAE

-2088 SYLDGCIS
+2088 SYLDSCIS

-2128 VEIYSQYLDTLKEK
+2128 VEIYTKYLDTLKEK

-2207 WEEYADLWALEWENA
+2207 WGEYADQWALEWENA
-2222 LTSTKQEL
+2222 LTSNKQEL

-2286 EYGQAKAALLMSEF
+2286 EYGQAKAALLMSQL

-2507 AFYKGMGIAID
+2507 AFYKGMGITID

-2642 ATRIPD
+2642 STRIPD

-2656 EPVVINN
+2656 EPVVNI
-2663 HYDSLINVEGSVDK
+2663 HYDNMIRVDGNIDKDFSKVLPDYLKKSCTYTINEL
-2677 NFMSEWRKDM
+2677 NR
-2687 DKTYR
+2687 
-2692 YMTSRLYQE
+2692 
-2701 QRKLR
+2701 QRKQLR

>member
-1 MVDLN
+1 MGLKNAIFNNSSIDTNAIEKYNLLLMRNFSAQKALEIASENTNQATIALMQSANGATIEQNQLTEAQNASTLAARLQSKALKAVSIAANMITFAAIAKGIQLATTAIDNWIHRVEKANEAMSEAVSDYESAKTSLENINKELEEQNQKINELLSKDKLTYAEKGQLEELQEITKELLLQQDIEKRHTEKASKEAADKTVKAYKKQYGKYDTSKEYLNEQLEFQNTYGSFAVSTGDNDITGNIAAYIRTTELLAEAQKNYENALKNGEDTTFFIDDIQDYIDTVDDFSEILDDNITDLQEKRLALEDEYN
-6 KVNFNTKNLA
+6 KAIEKRQNGTEPLTSSENDIISTYESIYDTIKLIYEYTNQNDWNNMEIANIFNTDGIEKTKDELIAMAKSGELTPETIEGYTNL
-16 SSQLKIMGSFEDA
+16 
-29 SQLQSYITQIQ
+29 
-40 AIKTASRGLFKPT
+40 
-53 PITDY
+53 
-58 ANAIQGLE
+58 N
-66 ARQAAL
+66 
-72 LLSTQGLT
+72 
-80 NAQIAETLAIN
+80 NAIN
-91 ESSVAKNYQAMAD
+91 ESEIFLKN
-104 AGLLKRKQTLTA
+104 GQTA
-116 VQIQEN
+116 
-122 LQTVLGAEADTSAAM
+122 AEAFCEEIYGCIKVSNEMKESINNIDSPLSLSDLLNTEDLSDTKKE
-137 SALGLSGAIEG
+137 LIELAKAG
-148 QGYQTVKLT
+148 ELTPETFNSTKEYRDLLQQTGLT
-157 AKKLEEAVATNV
+157 AKQAYLEMMNLDDFDMDLSDWQSQLQNARSNISELNDIIDE
-169 LTEAQAKELAM
+169 LTSKDSTGLSSSSVDKIISDFPQLLQYLNDTPRLIEEINSLLNGQKDIANDAANQMLEYNSSAYIQM
-180 RTGVTLS
+180 RD
-187 MTAQA
+187 TAQA
-192 AGSLPKWI
+192 AI
-200 AMIKAGTIAVWDQI
+200 
-214 KATAVW
+214 
-220 LATTPAGWA
+220 
-229 VSATAA
+229 
-235 IGGLIFTL
+235 
-243 DKLAQSEK
+243 
-251 KASDQAVE
+251 
-259 LYENSKEKV
+259 N
-268 KTNQEETDSLN
+268 
-279 ELVEKYKELKSNS
+279 
-292 NLSSDNRN
+292 
-300 EIKQLQHDIAQLV
+300 DI
-313 GAEAQNLDLV
+313 
-323 NGKLDEQISK
+323 
-333 LQSIQAEKSKQNVE
+333 
-347 DARDNYYNA
+347 
-356 VYASDVI
+356 
-363 TGGAD
+363 
-368 KYGNDVSIKWN
+368 
-379 GAEARQIHKIE
+379 
-390 GYEHTK
+390 
-396 YNDLVKFFDDNGFGD
+396 
-411 IIRKNDNQ
+411 
-419 TVMNMRFVVD
+419 TVM
-429 TKDIDDIE
+429 
-437 QKIARLKEFKEFLA
+437 Q
-451 DNGFKNTGLYQGVTS
+451 NGQ
-466 SIDRYSDQQNN
+466 
-477 ELEAADILVNNII
+477 
-490 ENLSDSN
+490 
-497 EKLQAVSVESVQS
+497 VQS
-510 FEEYR
+510 VAQMYG
-515 QKMIDEVQKDESI
+515 ID
-528 GKALADGTL
+528 L
-537 SNEDIEMAVNNFMAT
+537 NN
-552 IEQFSKWYEQGI
+552 
-564 NTIKVKEILQ
+564 
-574 DQFDEKIGE
+574 
-583 LTLDELKIAAEQI
+583 
-596 EVDEG
+596 
-601 ALLSWDEL
+601 
-609 IAKIKEFQDFMQKTD
+609 
-624 SPQSSS
+624 
-630 ITETIDQLNT
+630 
-640 QLKPTFDSL
+640 
-649 KSAYQDIFTTDDD
+649 
-662 GKPLFTLENVDLSM
+662 
-676 LDSIKS
+676 
-682 TLDEL
+682 
-687 NENEELGINIDY
+687 Y
-699 SSFEN
+699 S
-704 LARILTDTNS
+704 
-714 TEQQVRDSFN
+714 
-724 TLADDIVNTL
+724 
-734 TPSFSEVSSE
+734 
-744 SLQLIETL
+744 
-752 LRSLGIQ
+752 
-759 NSEQVMI
+759 
-766 AALGYSYQQYTA
+766 
-778 AKQECADA
+778 
-786 SFNLQNASQSEID
+786 
-799 AFVNEQ
+799 
-805 IASDSLGQSLAQLE
+805 
-819 LTKVLVNNTKVETQD
+819 
-834 DINRILSLAQAA
+834 SLAQAKKA
-846 GIGAEALA
+846 IELALLGTLNEGWAQHFGVVIDSLTGMAKITQSLDGSDPRTAEALSQISAYNELMTRLNSA
-854 KLAQFKTDLE
+854 KKNFESNIDYGSAGVGK
-864 NETDPKTRQWIM
+864 
-876 KSINEYT
+876 
-883 KTLSQEI
+883 
-890 QNVQVDFTPK
+890 
-900 TDTNKSES
+900 S

-1006 EYYRSMM
+1006 EYYQSMM

-1043 INLTRPSIEAPEI
+1043 INLTRPSIEASEV

-1070 YAQSFGNETKQVVVT
+1070 YAQSYGNEVKQVVVT

-1121 DGKDA
+1121 NGEDA
-1126 VKQTA
+1126 VKQSVA
-1131 EYVNGLENMQSEYQK
+1131 YVNGLENMQSEYQK

-1362 RDWAEKLLEK
+1362 RDWAEKILEK

-1448 QLDKSELSDEYKDKI
+1448 QLDKSELSNEYKDKI

-1615 DSIQDEIDNLDVDQS
+1615 DSIQSEIDNLDVNQS

-1669 LQNYYD
+1669 LQDYYD

-1704 KLDSGKDLT
+1704 KLDRGEDLT

-1883 DVLSRLDDELAEALN
+1883 DVLSKLDDELAEALN

-2063 DYFANLYSLAKQIAE
+2063 DYFSNLYSLAKQIAE

-2088 SYLDGCIS
+2088 SYLDSCIS

-2128 VEIYSQYLDTLKEK
+2128 VKIYTKYLDTLKEK

-2207 WEEYADLWALEWENA
+2207 WEEYADQWALEWENA

-2286 EYGQAKAALLMSEF
+2286 EYGQAKAALLMSEL

-2435 KEDALKET
+2435 KEDALKQT

-2488 TEIYKETGDNLGE
+2488 VEIYKETGDNLGE

-2518 GTDLTPNGTGNADS
+2518 GTDLTPNGTGSADS

-2570 KGVDNSVNTNGDKI
+2570 KGVDNSVNANGDKI

-2594 LPEGYISFEEGVSKG
+2594 LPEGHISFEEAVSKG

-2628 QIPQNRFIPQVAEV
+2628 QMPQNRFIPQVAEV
-2642 ATRIPD
+2642 STRIPD

-2677 NFMSEWRKDM
+2677 NFMSEWRKDT
-2687 DKTYR
+2687 DKMYNV
-2692 YMTSRLYQE
+2692 MIS
-2701 QRKLR
+2701 KLTREIKDLGYTKRIR

>member
-1 MVDLN
+1 MV
-6 KVNFNTKNLA
+6 
-16 SSQLKIMGSFEDA
+16 
-29 SQLQSYITQIQ
+29 
-40 AIKTASRGLFKPT
+40 
-53 PITDY
+53 
-58 ANAIQGLE
+58 
-66 ARQAAL
+66 
-72 LLSTQGLT
+72 
-80 NAQIAETLAIN
+80 
-91 ESSVAKNYQAMAD
+91 
-104 AGLLKRKQTLTA
+104 
-116 VQIQEN
+116 
-122 LQTVLGAEADTSAAM
+122 
-137 SALGLSGAIEG
+137 
-148 QGYQTVKLT
+148 
-157 AKKLEEAVATNV
+157 
-169 LTEAQAKELAM
+169 
-180 RTGVTLS
+180 
-187 MTAQA
+187 
-192 AGSLPKWI
+192 
-200 AMIKAGTIAVWDQI
+200 
-214 KATAVW
+214 
-220 LATTPAGWA
+220 
-229 VSATAA
+229 
-235 IGGLIFTL
+235 
-243 DKLAQSEK
+243 
-251 KASDQAVE
+251 
-259 LYENSKEKV
+259 
-268 KTNQEETDSLN
+268 
-279 ELVEKYKELKSNS
+279 S
-292 NLSSDNRN
+292 NLYGESNR
-300 EIKQLQHDIAQLV
+300 
-313 GAEAQNLDLV
+313 
-323 NGKLDEQISK
+323 
-333 LQSIQAEKSKQNVE
+333 
-347 DARDNYYNA
+347 
-356 VYASDVI
+356 
-363 TGGAD
+363 
-368 KYGNDVSIKWN
+368 
-379 GAEARQIHKIE
+379 
-390 GYEHTK
+390 
-396 YNDLVKFFDDNGFGD
+396 
-411 IIRKNDNQ
+411 
-419 TVMNMRFVVD
+419 
-429 TKDIDDIE
+429 
-437 QKIARLKEFKEFLA
+437 
-451 DNGFKNTGLYQGVTS
+451 
-466 SIDRYSDQQNN
+466 
-477 ELEAADILVNNII
+477 
-490 ENLSDSN
+490 
-497 EKLQAVSVESVQS
+497 
-510 FEEYR
+510 
-515 QKMIDEVQKDESI
+515 
-528 GKALADGTL
+528 
-537 SNEDIEMAVNNFMAT
+537 
-552 IEQFSKWYEQGI
+552 
-564 NTIKVKEILQ
+564 
-574 DQFDEKIGE
+574 
-583 LTLDELKIAAEQI
+583 
-596 EVDEG
+596 
-601 ALLSWDEL
+601 L
-609 IAKIKEFQDFMQKTD
+609 I
-624 SPQSSS
+624 
-630 ITETIDQLNT
+630 
-640 QLKPTFDSL
+640 
-649 KSAYQDIFTTDDD
+649 
-662 GKPLFTLENVDLSM
+662 
-676 LDSIKS
+676 
-682 TLDEL
+682 
-687 NENEELGINIDY
+687 
-699 SSFEN
+699 
-704 LARILTDTNS
+704 
-714 TEQQVRDSFN
+714 
-724 TLADDIVNTL
+724 
-734 TPSFSEVSSE
+734 
-744 SLQLIETL
+744 
-752 LRSLGIQ
+752 
-759 NSEQVMI
+759 
-766 AALGYSYQQYTA
+766 
-778 AKQECADA
+778 
-786 SFNLQNASQSEID
+786 
-799 AFVNEQ
+799 
-805 IASDSLGQSLAQLE
+805 
-819 LTKVLVNNTKVETQD
+819 
-834 DINRILSLAQAA
+834 
-846 GIGAEALA
+846 
-854 KLAQFKTDLE
+854 
-864 NETDPKTRQWIM
+864 
-876 KSINEYT
+876 
-883 KTLSQEI
+883 
-890 QNVQVDFTPK
+890 
-900 TDTNKSES
+900 
-908 KSKGSDKKETD
+908 
-919 KWLEE
+919 
-924 YKKKLAEL
+924 
-932 QNQLD
+932 
-937 KGVINERE
+937 INERE

-956 YLKDSKE
+956 YLKDSEE
-963 HIAKYTE
+963 HIEKYAE

-1006 EYYRSMM
+1006 EYYQSMM

-1043 INLTRPSIEAPEI
+1043 INLTRPSIEASEV

-1070 YAQSFGNETKQVVVT
+1070 YAQSYGNEVKQVVVT

-1121 DGKDA
+1121 NGEDA
-1126 VKQTA
+1126 VKQSVA
-1131 EYVNGLENMQSEYQK
+1131 YVNGLENMQSEYQK

-1362 RDWAEKLLEK
+1362 RDWAEKILEK

-1448 QLDKSELSDEYKDKI
+1448 QLDKSELSNEYKDKI

-1615 DSIQDEIDNLDVDQS
+1615 DSIQSEIDNLDVNQS

-1669 LQNYYD
+1669 LQDYYD

-1704 KLDSGKDLT
+1704 KLDRGEDLT

-1883 DVLSRLDDELAEALN
+1883 DVLSKLDDELAEALN

-2063 DYFANLYSLAKQIAE
+2063 DYFSNLYSLAKQIAE

-2088 SYLDGCIS
+2088 SYLDSCIS

-2128 VEIYSQYLDTLKEK
+2128 VEIYTKYLDTLKEK

-2207 WEEYADLWALEWENA
+2207 WEEYADQWALEWENA

-2230 IGTANEIQEVN
+2230 IGTANEIQEVT

-2286 EYGQAKAALLMSEF
+2286 EYGQAKAALLMSQL

-2435 KEDALKET
+2435 KEDALKQT

-2488 TEIYKETGDNLGE
+2488 AEIYKETGDNLGE

-2518 GTDLTPNGTGNADS
+2518 GTDLTPNGTGSADN

-2570 KGVDNSVNTNGDKI
+2570 KGVDNSVNANGDKI

-2594 LPEGYISFEEGVSKG
+2594 LPEGHISFEEAVSKG

-2628 QIPQNRFIPQVAEV
+2628 QMLQNRFIPQVAEV

-2677 NFMSEWRKDM
+2677 NFMSEWRKDT
-2687 DKTYR
+2687 DKMYNV
-2692 YMTSRLYQE
+2692 MIS
-2701 QRKLR
+2701 KLTREIKDLGYTKRIR

>member
-1 MVDLN
+1 MDLTKLQGVVNNIKSMELWANGATGLLNPSVVNNLSSAINGLNLQQAQLVLSTRNLTKEQMNQVFVQAGLIASEN
-6 KVNFNTKNLA
+6 K
-16 SSQLKIMGSFEDA
+16 
-29 SQLQSYITQIQ
+29 IQ
-40 AIKTASRGLFKPT
+40 AELVQSVLAQSGLSAEKQKAILIELGLMDATTLEMFSTKSCT
-53 PITDY
+53 KEKLLNTLATQNVTG
-58 ANAIQGLE
+58 ANAE
-66 ARQAAL
+66 AII
-72 LLSTQGLT
+72 STLGLT
-80 NAQIAETLAIN
+80 SAN
-91 ESSVAKNYQAMAD
+91 EK
-104 AGLLKRKQTLTA
+104 
-116 VQIQEN
+116 
-122 LQTVLGAEADTSAAM
+122 
-137 SALGLSGAIEG
+137 
-148 QGYQTVKLT
+148 
-157 AKKLEEAVATNV
+157 
-169 LTEAQAKELAM
+169 
-180 RTGVTLS
+180 VTLS
-187 MTAQA
+187 F
-192 AGSLPKWI
+192 GLFS
-200 AMIKAGTIAVWDQI
+200 
-214 KATAVW
+214 KATWTQVKAQ
-220 LATTPAGWA
+220 LALMAANPITWILALVGTVFG
-229 VSATAA
+229 VS
-235 IGGLIFTL
+235 
-243 DKLAQSEK
+243 
-251 KASDQAVE
+251 KAFDALTVSFDEAVE
-259 LYENSKEKV
+259 KTKSSKEKLDQLTSEISDLNNEL
-268 KTNQEETDSLN
+268 KTTGDRID
-279 ELVEKYKELKSNS
+279 ELVEKANNGTISLLEEEELNNLKAQNDELQREIALKEKLVEIDAKEAAENASKSITYKTDDNHWDDEYNPSDRIDKLQEYVDTANLYQNKISEVNQNILGIEESATDSSYKNDPIYKNLIERRQQYQKELQKTEELMSSTYKELTDEDDG
-292 NLSSDNRN
+292 LYY
-300 EIKQLQHDIAQLV
+300 
-313 GAEAQNLDLV
+313 
-323 NGKLDEQISK
+323 NGKVIKGYEDLDK
-333 LQSIQAEKSKQNVE
+333 RL
-347 DARDNYYNA
+347 DN
-356 VYASDVI
+356 VYASVELYLDDGSVEDTI
-363 TGGAD
+363 EEYKT
-368 KYGNDVSIKWN
+368 SIKN
-379 GAEARQIHKIE
+379 KLLE
-390 GYEHTK
+390 
-396 YNDLVKFFDDNGFGD
+396 
-411 IIRKNDNQ
+411 
-419 TVMNMRFVVD
+419 
-429 TKDIDDIE
+429 
-437 QKIARLKEFKEFLA
+437 
-451 DNGFKNTGLYQGVTS
+451 TGLSGEISNAVVEGFS
-466 SIDRYSDQQNN
+466 EEELNSIINSNSIDWNKCLGLDN
-477 ELEAADILVNNII
+477 ATAVI
-490 ENLSDSN
+490 ENIKDQITSVVNTN
-497 EKLQAVSVESVQS
+497 E
-510 FEEYR
+510 
-515 QKMIDEVQKDESI
+515 
-528 GKALADGTL
+528 T
-537 SNEDIEMAVNNFMAT
+537 
-552 IEQFSKWYEQGI
+552 
-564 NTIKVKEILQ
+564 
-574 DQFDEKIGE
+574 
-583 LTLDELKIAAEQI
+583 
-596 EVDEG
+596 
-601 ALLSWDEL
+601 
-609 IAKIKEFQDFMQKTD
+609 
-624 SPQSSS
+624 SPLSSS

-704 LARILTDTNS
+704 LARILTDTSS

-724 TLADDIVNTL
+724 ALADDIVNTL

-819 LTKVLVNNTKVETQD
+819 LTKVLVNNTIVETQD

-1006 EYYRSMM
+1006 EYYQSMM

-1362 RDWAEKLLEK
+1362 RDWAEKLLEQ

-1428 ISQVIDA
+1428 ISQVINA

-1615 DSIQDEIDNLDVDQS
+1615 DSIQSEIDNLDVDQS

-1723 LEQIEALRDKGSSA
+1723 LEQIETLRDKGSSA

-1883 DVLSRLDDELAEALN
+1883 DVLSKLDDELAEALN

-2088 SYLDGCIS
+2088 SYLDSCIS

-2128 VEIYSQYLDTLKEK
+2128 VEIYTKYLNTLKEK

-2160 DTNDFEASMALFD
+2160 DTNDFETSMALFD

-2207 WEEYADLWALEWENA
+2207 WEEYADQWALEWENA

-2286 EYGQAKAALLMSEF
+2286 EYGQAKAALLMSQL

-2435 KEDALKET
+2435 KEDALKQT

-2488 TEIYKETGDNLGE
+2488 AEIYKETGDNLGE

-2518 GTDLTPNGTGNADS
+2518 GTDLTPNGTGSADN

-2570 KGVDNSVNTNGDKI
+2570 KGVDNSVNANGDKI

-2594 LPEGYISFEEGVSKG
+2594 LPEGHISFEEAVSKG

-2648 YVLEKKNT
+2648 YVLEKKNV
-2656 EPVVINN
+2656 EPVVNI
-2663 HYDSLINVEGSVDK
+2663 HYDNMIRVDGNIDKDFSKVLPDYLKKSCTYTINEL
-2677 NFMSEWRKDM
+2677 NR
-2687 DKTYR
+2687 
-2692 YMTSRLYQE
+2692 
-2701 QRKLR
+2701 QRKQLR